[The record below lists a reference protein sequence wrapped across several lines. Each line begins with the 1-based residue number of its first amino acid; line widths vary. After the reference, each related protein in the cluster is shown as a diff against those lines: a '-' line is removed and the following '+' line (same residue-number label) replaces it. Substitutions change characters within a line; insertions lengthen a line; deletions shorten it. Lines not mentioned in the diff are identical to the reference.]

1 MSKAIIKTAD
11 AENNNYAV
19 DVPGYGKNLPA
30 QCVTK
35 DELSAG
41 SNVNI
46 IDQYNIPPDDAL
58 SFGNIRLLPN
68 TGEHTY
74 STDKVWKTADE
85 LWAIDA
91 KASLAFAFMFSCEK
105 NPRWQNECPLYNI
118 GTVIEIIDEKYMWVM
133 CRNDVTRRCRTDYM
147 TCDTDVFEVD
157 DQVAVKFE
165 DCDKNKPVV
174 VGFWNEP
181 KPCEFYIDI
190 TINNFLPAYVKTL
203 KLIDANGMVYIK
215 QSTSEEPASVGPFSN
230 VAFPAKVYLYK
241 DGNAPF
247 MENDSRMLFS
257 YFTANPVKE
266 FTVVVE
272 TWVEGSTI
280 AINGIVLGNGDQQKF
295 SWDYAAKTWS
305 PVSGGVDNDTT
316 LFMTNKANPTSS
328 GYHQACKKEIVN
340 AYEGT
345 RILLTHGDGNPQIMG
360 DIYDYCFSAK
370 KVHSTF
376 HGCDTYRP
384 YYGLVENLPIY
395 GPPYETV
402 VEDLYY
408 LDAWR
413 VAYLLMDDDT
423 IGSKPT
429 EPINFT
435 ASRLGSLMVKETIP
449 PPVCGGC
456 VWTVEEKS
464 WGNIDDI
471 KYNAYPNFIE
481 YLIVAVM
488 GVDVYGFYYD
498 DTPHD
503 CEGFENMGAYCGSY
517 TWWQAWGKKKMG
529 VATLPQM
536 GIMTDSDGKNPV
548 FNSAALDIDHTAEFA
563 YQFVVDEGGDW
574 VATICLIETP
584 SNIGAKRYE
593 FKEISTPEHRI

>member
-1 MSKAIIKTAD
+1 MSKAIIKTVD
-11 AENNNYAV
+11 AENNNYTV

-46 IDQYNIPPDDAL
+46 IDQYNIPPDDVL

-68 TGEHTY
+68 TGEYTY

-118 GTVIEIIDEKYMWVM
+118 GTVIEIIDEKYMWVT

-147 TCDTDVFEVD
+147 TCDTDVFGVN
-157 DQVAVKFE
+157 DQVVVKFE

-181 KPCEFYIDI
+181 QPCEFYIDI
-190 TINNFLPAYVKTL
+190 TVNDFTPAYFKTI
-203 KLIDANGMVYIK
+203 KLIDNDGMVHIK

-230 VAFPAKVYLYK
+230 VAFPAKVYLYME
-241 DGNAPF
+241 GNAPV

-266 FTVVVE
+266 FTVCVK

-280 AINGIVLGNGDQQKF
+280 TVDGIVLGNGGQQKF
-295 SWDYAAKTWS
+295 SWDYTAKIWS
-305 PVSGGVDNDTT
+305 PVSGGVDDDTT
-316 LFMTNKANPTSS
+316 LFMANKTNPEST
-328 GYHQACKKEIVN
+328 GYNQACKKEVVN

-345 RILLTHGDGNPQIMG
+345 RILLTHGNGEPQTMG

-384 YYGLVENLPIY
+384 YYGLVENLPTY
-395 GPPYETV
+395 GPPYESV

-423 IGSKPT
+423 IENKP
-429 EPINFT
+429 ENPINFT
-435 ASRLGSLMVKETIP
+435 ASRLGRVLVKDTHSPGP
-449 PPVCGGC
+449 PECNCDWSV
-456 VWTVEEKS
+456 VEQS
-464 WGNIDDI
+464 WDVDNI
-471 KYNAYPNFIE
+471 KYKEFVDE

-488 GVDVYGFYYD
+488 GGVGEY
-498 DTPHD
+498 DTPHN
-503 CEGFENMGAYCGSY
+503 CSGRSWGPWFCGNVGCDAFFY
-517 TWWQAWGKKKMG
+517 TWIGDID
-529 VATLPQM
+529 LPAM
-536 GIMTDSDGKNPV
+536 GIMTDSDGHNAV
-548 FNSAALDIDHTAEFA
+548 FGQASLNINYIGQRSICQLLDEEGE
-563 YQFVVDEGGDW
+563 VVS
-574 VATICLIETP
+574 TICEIDIPLN
-584 SNIGAKRYE
+584 SGARRHE